1 MTGKSDGSVGGSYEG
16 GRADRSLGGS
26 TSRLVNI
33 LAFDVPTTI
42 CALLLLV
49 MLPAF
54 IFDERLSAVMSAFGF
69 DTEKVSHIWFLRDQY
84 DYLKDWRRVPDLSV
98 ALFHVSELFVW
109 LSIAI
114 CAARLLVGLTF
125 LGTVEDARYTMQKW
139 SRRPISG
146 PIYFLGYLVIF
157 GGSLAS
163 VVTNRGIDI
172 ITSVHWMTT
181 ILERSPKAYIFIMT
195 FVFCGAS
202 VLLVEG
208 ALVLVQLNFGK
219 HEHKT

>member
-1 MTGKSDGSVGGSYEG
+1 MTGKSDGSVGGSFEG
-16 GRADRSLGGS
+16 GSADRRLGGS

-84 DYLKDWRRVPDLSV
+84 DYLKDWRRVSDLSV
-98 ALFHVSELFVW
+98 ALFHVSELFIW

-114 CAARLLVGLTF
+114 CAARLLAGLAS
-125 LGTVEDARYTMQKW
+125 LGTVEDARYRMQKW
-139 SRRPISG
+139 RRRPVSG
-146 PIYFLGYLVIF
+146 PIYFLGWLLIAGGTLALVI
-157 GGSLAS
+157 
-163 VVTNRGIDI
+163 TNRGIDMLA
-172 ITSVHWMTT
+172 SVHWMTA
-181 ILERSPKAYIFIMT
+181 ILDRSPKAYIYVVT
-195 FVFCGAS
+195 FVFCGDL

-219 HEHKT
+219 HEHNT